1 MNTPIERRAF
11 LQRALG
17 CAATCLAAAS
27 LPDSLAAAPAGSVPP
42 PDTATATA
50 VAVHDWLTQFVT
62 REEKN
67 LDRAAVVKLLEQ
79 RGRFCCARLDFRRKL
94 VADSHGDVDELVRL
108 MGQIVGPANCRRDG
122 DTITLVYPS
131 GKCGCGWSP
140 KRDPSPDDPY
150 CDCSKANNQRL
161 FEIVSGRPV
170 QARVTDSPRRN
181 GKPCRFVIQLG

>member
-1 MNTPIERRAF
+1 MSELIDNSRKRKDLLKHMILE
-11 LQRALG
+11 LHDG
-17 CAATCLAAAS
+17 V
-27 LPDSLAAAPAGSVPP
+27 APE
-42 PDTATATA
+42 A
-50 VAVHDWLTQFVT
+50 VKGQ
-62 REEKN
+62 
-67 LDRAAVVKLLEQ
+67 
-79 RGRFCCARLDFRRKL
+79 
-94 VADSHGDVDELVRL
+94 LVRL

-122 DTITLVYPS
+122 DTVTLVYPS

>member
-1 MNTPIERRAF
+1 MVCAASIRRRRVRRPMNTPIERRAF
-11 LQRALG
+11 LKRALG
-17 CAATCLAAAS
+17 CTAGCLAAAS
-27 LPDSLAAAPAGSVPP
+27 LPDALAAAPAESGPP
-42 PDTATATA
+42 PDTAAT

-79 RGRFCCARLDFRRKL
+79 RGRLCCARLDFRRKL

-108 MGQIVGPANCRRDG
+108 MGKIVGPANCRRDG
-122 DTITLVYPS
+122 DTVTLVYPS

-150 CDCSKANNQRL
+150 CDCSKAIL
-161 FEIVSGRPV
+161 EEGILWKAGG
-170 QARVTDSPRRN
+170 ARS
-181 GKPCRFVIQLG
+181 L